1 MHLID
6 LLEMIVDTFLKIIA
20 VVFIIALVFMIL
32 ISGALFLVGWS
43 YKWWLSV
50 VGLIALVIFIGVMR
64 WICDIAKRY

>member
-6 LLEMIVDTFLKIIA
+6 LLEMIFDTFLKIIA
-20 VVFIIALVFMIL
+20 VVIIVALVFMIF

-50 VGLIALVIFIGVMR
+50 VGLVAFVIFIGVTR